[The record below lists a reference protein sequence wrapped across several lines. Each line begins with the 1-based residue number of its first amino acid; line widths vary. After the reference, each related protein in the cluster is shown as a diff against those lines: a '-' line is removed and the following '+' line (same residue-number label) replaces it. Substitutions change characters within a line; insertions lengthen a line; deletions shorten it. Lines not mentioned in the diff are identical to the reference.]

1 MSENARRDFCTEC
14 RKNTEY
20 EIIKQVRQEIIR
32 DRKYEFTFTTALCK
46 ECGEEMA
53 VPGLIDLNIAERD
66 KQYREAENII
76 SIEEIKKLMDIY
88 HIGKAP
94 LSLALGFG
102 EVTISRYLDGQMP
115 SKKYSDIM
123 KNALASP
130 EYMERL
136 LRQNSEKVGK
146 TAYKKAMSAIL
157 ELKELF
163 EISDKMLISIAY
175 IFEQMQEVT
184 PLVLQKMLYYV
195 QGIYMVLFDMPLFS
209 EKCYAWQHGPV
220 YEKVYFLFKDFK
232 YNPIDDNRF
241 VLFNGKSDK
250 LTENEKMVIDLV
262 IKTFGRYSGKVLE
275 SITHNE
281 KPWKDA
287 RKGYDSTEHSRVLIK
302 EESIRLF
309 FKEISGQYGIDSEEG
324 LNRYIDSH
332 FCSQ

>member
-1 MSENARRDFCTEC
+1 MSEKVKQDFCTEC
-14 RKNTEY
+14 RRNTEY
-20 EIIKQVRQEIIR
+20 EIIKQVKQETIR
-32 DRKYEFTFTTALCK
+32 DRKYEFTFTTAICK
-46 ECGEEMA
+46 ECGEEMDIS
-53 VPGLIDLNIAERD
+53 GLTDLNIAELDR
-66 KQYREAENII
+66 QYREAEQII
-76 SIEEIKKLMDIY
+76 SIEDMKKLMDIY

-115 SKKYSDIM
+115 SKNYSDIM

-130 EYMERL
+130 EYMEKL
-136 LRQNSEKVGK
+136 LKQNRERVGK
-146 TAYKKAMSAIL
+146 TAYNKAMKAIR

-163 EISDKMLISIAY
+163 EISDKMLVSIAY

-195 QGIYMVLFDMPLFS
+195 QGIHMVLFDMPLFP

-241 VLFNGKSDK
+241 ALFNGRSKK
-250 LTENEKMVIDLV
+250 LTENEKQVIDLV
-262 IKTFGRYSGKVLE
+262 IQTFGRYSGKVLE

-281 KPWKDA
+281 KPWQDA
-287 RKGYDSTEHSRVLIK
+287 RKGYNSTEPSRVLIP
-302 EESIRLF
+302 EEDMKSYF
-309 FKEISGQYGIDSEEG
+309 EEISGRFGIDSVGG
-324 LNRYIDSH
+324 LNGYIDSH
-332 FCSQ
+332 ICF

>member
-1 MSENARRDFCTEC
+1 MPEKALQDFCTEC

-20 EIIKQVRQEIIR
+20 EIIKQIRQEIIR
-32 DRKYEFTFTTALCK
+32 DRKYEFVFTTALCK
-46 ECGEEMA
+46 ECGEEMDI
-53 VPGLIDLNIAERD
+53 PGLIDLNIAERD
-66 KQYREAENII
+66 KQYREAEGII
-76 SIEEIKKLMDIY
+76 SIEEMKKLMELY

-123 KNALASP
+123 KNALTSP

-146 TAYKKAMSAIL
+146 TAYKKAMSAVL

-163 EISDKMLISIAY
+163 KISDKMLVSIAY

-241 VLFNGKSDK
+241 ALFNGKSQK

-281 KPWKDA
+281 KPWRDA
-287 RKGYDSTEHSRVLIK
+287 RKGYDSTEPSRVLIK
-302 EESIRLF
+302 EESIRLY
-309 FKEISGQYGIDSEEG
+309 FKEISEQYGISSEEG

-332 FCSQ
+332 FYS